1 MTSYPDN
8 NGGEE
13 SIREDSLGTGESIST
28 TLHENRVEDNDILS
42 SGAGASQTH
51 RNKSSDAIDITNS
64 ERILELN
71 DIKVDNEN
79 SSSVVQNQAV
89 DVTLSPNVAVK
100 NEPILGTREHPMD
113 LSDSNMD
120 IDTDTMVV
128 NDSVKSLEVASST
141 SGPVPI
147 INNSTTTVESQVK
160 SEHTNPQSSS
170 YATSS
175 SEQPVNIIKHEKP
188 VSESNPIEIDSDEP
202 IQINMENTIH
212 EPQNSIT
219 SSDMPQVEG
228 AAQNHAENHES
239 LNTSN
244 TYLKSESQDPFSNT
258 YEQNEGNNGYNEYH
272 DTHEIHSDT
281 GISASGNTNFE
292 AEIAKLEEESK
303 KFSSTLPPAPQPH
316 IPPKTTI
323 PSLQAS
329 SHQASTLPIAN
340 APKKNRLV
348 ILYDKLR
355 YYHLI
360 MHLSEL
366 RRNIH
371 ENLIII
377 ELPQIQKLIEDPY
390 VSKVAYDFLNIS
402 IEYNVDFEQNL
413 KKLSDFMEKHSNV
426 IKKIPD
432 ISYHVHFAPD
442 KKWKT
447 DYSSEEK
454 QQYRRFLDVLN
465 KTASENVRQCSVINK
480 YDMDTVYLTEKED
493 LETLGEEIQLD
504 VAYWKNLKI
513 FDYGESSIR
522 FLPGVKFPDTLE
534 ILNIGGGYALETL
547 TGFKM
552 PPKLKT
558 LLAGQGALYTIDNVS
573 FPASLERLEL
583 SDNKIYFLTY
593 VEFPPNLQHLD
604 VSQNRIESLRGVNFP
619 RSLISLNLGYNPIDS
634 IKGVRF
640 PEGLKYLDVGNIPNE
655 SMTGVKF
662 PDLLINLN
670 LQASMTNTRGLKLP
684 PGLLHLSLCDN
695 GVNSINPLKLPNSI
709 TVLYL
714 NNNNIKTLNKVQFP
728 TNLRELYLGNNMIT
742 TFKNVQ
748 FPPTLE
754 VLDMEMDPEYDEQEK
769 HITTLKDV
777 IFPPN
782 LKVLKLGYHSIKL
795 VEAIEFPYS
804 LVTLSLPYNEIKV
817 IRNVRFGNNLKTLD
831 LSGNKE
837 LTNIDHLAIPES
849 VSELRIPPELV
860 ENLPAYIIE
869 RANKKQL
876 LLKQSLPF

>member
-1 MTSYPDN
+1 MF
-8 NGGEE
+8 
-13 SIREDSLGTGESIST
+13 
-28 TLHENRVEDNDILS
+28 S
-42 SGAGASQTH
+42 SGAEASHTH
-51 RNKSSDAIDITNS
+51 HHNSTEAIDITS
-64 ERILELN
+64 TEGILELN
-71 DIKVDNEN
+71 DIKINIEN
-79 SSSVVQNQAV
+79 SSSVVQNHTH
-89 DVTLSPNVAVK
+89 DVMLSPNAEVK
-100 NEPILGTREHPMD
+100 IEPVPGTKEHPMD

-120 IDTDTMVV
+120 IDTDTMALNDATKILEVTSSASGSV
-128 NDSVKSLEVASST
+128 PILNDSSVA
-141 SGPVPI
+141 
-147 INNSTTTVESQVK
+147 VETQVK
-160 SEHTNPQSSS
+160 SEHNNQQASLHT
-170 YATSS
+170 AAS
-175 SEQPVNIIKHEKP
+175 SEQPVNIIKHETM

-202 IQINMENTIH
+202 IQVDMENTIH
-212 EPQNSIT
+212 EPENGTNS
-219 SSDMPQVEG
+219 SSVPLVDKIGQSRL
-228 AAQNHAENHES
+228 ENHEI
-239 LNTSN
+239 SN
-244 TYLKSESQDPFSNT
+244 NSTGSLKSEFQDQFSNT
-258 YEQNEGNNGYNEYH
+258 YEQDERNNGYNEYSEP
-272 DTHEIHSDT
+272 DELRSDH
-281 GISASGNTNFE
+281 GMSESSNTNFE

-303 KFSSTLPPAPQPH
+303 KFSSTLPPAPQAH
-316 IPPKTTI
+316 IPTKPPIT
-323 PSLQAS
+323 
-329 SHQASTLPIAN
+329 SHQPSTFPVVN

-360 MHLSEL
+360 MHLSEH
-366 RRNIH
+366 RRNIN

-377 ELPQIQKLIEDPY
+377 ELPQIEKLIEDPY
-390 VSKVAYDFLNIS
+390 VSKVSYDFLNIS
-402 IEYNVDFEQNL
+402 IEYNADFEQNL
-413 KKLSDFMEKHSNV
+413 KKLSDFLEKHPDV
-426 IKKIPD
+426 VKKIPD

-465 KTASENVRQCSVINK
+465 NTASENVHQSSIINK

-493 LETLGEEIQLD
+493 LETLGEEIQQD

-558 LLAGQGALYTIDNVS
+558 LLAGQGALYTIDNVN
-573 FPASLERLEL
+573 FPVSLERLEL

-619 RSLISLNLGYNPIDS
+619 RSLISLNLGYNPIHS
-634 IKGVRF
+634 IKSVRF

-728 TNLRELYLGNNMIT
+728 PNLRELYLGNNMIT

-849 VSELRIPPELV
+849 VSELRIHPELV